1 MNTGQ
6 KRVILMQP
14 GPLHLFWTTGVFYFW
29 QLKDFFDFVFIVPSS
44 YRESNEFQRLLELPA
59 IRHVEY
65 LAPAAIFWRYQRYQK
80 QFRSVLNGFPPIYLL
95 LHNTSYP
102 ENQLLIQL
110 ARELYP
116 QSTRVHYQN
125 GRMPI
130 MWKEDFLLRRSTQIE
145 RLYRRMPWICQLPRV
160 ALVIVILRNQ
170 LSYLLNLKVIPLL
183 AVARVL
189 RPPINVFNGYVNIA
203 ATKHHYAGRRDII
216 FSYLHIEAQVYRA
229 QGVPNVTLIQHP
241 MSRRGDEVFRFLY
254 GDFDVIDQI
263 LVVPSYGFTSDLI
276 EKGWDA
282 SAVADHVSSR
292 WLEAIELLLDKFPTY
307 KVKLKLHP
315 VAHTDQIWKQIVTQ
329 LQLRLGS
336 KFEWIQSNVSAEFLV
351 VQSRVIVGDV
361 TSVLWWAALYGN
373 KTVISFDIFGYYG
386 GNELSL
392 YQPYINYVCGLEEEI
407 SLAPSP
413 SMPLSR
419 ELIEY
424 FE

>member
-1 MNTGQ
+1 MSDNQ
-6 KRVILMQP
+6 KRVILIQP

-29 QLKDFFDFVFIVPSS
+29 QLKDRFDFVFIVPSS
-44 YRESNEFQRLLELPA
+44 YLESNEFQRLLALPA

-65 LAPAAIFWRYQRYQK
+65 LAPSAILWRYQRYQK
-80 QFRSVLNGFPPIYLL
+80 QFRRALNDFAPTYLL

-130 MWKEDFLLRRSTQIE
+130 MWKEDFLLRRSTQVE
-145 RLYRRMPWICQLPRV
+145 RLHRRMPWISQLPRV
-160 ALVIVILRNQ
+160 TLAIVNLRNQ
-170 LSYLLNLKVIPLL
+170 LSYLLNIKVIPLL

-189 RPPINVFNGYVNIA
+189 RPPINVFNGYVNIE
-203 ATKHHYAGRRDII
+203 ATKHHYEGRYDII

-229 QGVPNVTLIQHP
+229 QGVQNVTVIQHP

-254 GDFDVIDQI
+254 GDFKVKDQI

-282 SAVADHVSSR
+282 NAVADHVSSR
-292 WLEAIELLLDKFPTY
+292 WIEAIESLLDKFPTY

-315 VAHTDQIWKQIVTQ
+315 AAHTDQIWKQIVTQ
-329 LQLRLGS
+329 LQIRLGL
-336 KFEWIQSNVSAEFLV
+336 KLECIQSNVSAEFLV

-392 YQPYINYVCGLEEEI
+392 YQPYINYVSDLKENI
-407 SLAPSP
+407 SPDPTP
-413 SMPLSR
+413 SMPVSR